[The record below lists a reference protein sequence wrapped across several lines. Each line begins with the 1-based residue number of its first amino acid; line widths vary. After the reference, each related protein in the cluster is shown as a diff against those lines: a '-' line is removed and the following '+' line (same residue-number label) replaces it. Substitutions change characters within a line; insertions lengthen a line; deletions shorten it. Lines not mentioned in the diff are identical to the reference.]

1 MLFQSYI
8 FILLFFPLCLLGFWG
23 LKRQKLLQL
32 WLIAFSLWFYG
43 AASPYYL
50 LLLGSIAW
58 NYTFFRAIE
67 RGIGRV
73 TERVSGSAMERAE
86 YGMERDSSRER
97 LLLGIG
103 IAGNLA
109 LLCFFK
115 YFNAISAGWS
125 QMKGLEDPILQLALP
140 LGISFFTFQQIGFL
154 ADAYKGE
161 VGACSLR
168 EYVLFVSFF
177 PYVSSGP
184 IVNAQEM
191 LPQYRQIGRQRLD
204 WAKFSGGLYLFALGL
219 SKKVLLADT
228 FGKAVDAGYG
238 NVAGLSGTDAW
249 LVMLFYTLQLYFDFS
264 GYSLMAIGLGKM
276 LGFEFPKN
284 FDFPYISRSFT
295 EFWRRWHMTLGSWFR
310 EYLYIPLGGNRVSK
324 SRLYS
329 NLFVV
334 WAATGFWHGAS
345 WNFIFWGL
353 FFFVFLVIERMGFK
367 QVLERHSAFSHV
379 YVIFFLL
386 LSWALFAVTDLGMLG
401 DLFTRMFV
409 PVGGVDWIYY
419 LRNYIVVFILGT
431 VLSTP
436 ALKGLYLRLE
446 KNNVFCLIFFGAIF
460 LASTAYLVDATYNP
474 FLYFRF

>member
-8 FILLFFPLCLLGFWG
+8 FILLFLPLCLLGFWG

-50 LLLGSIAW
+50 LLLLGSIAW
-58 NYTFFRAIE
+58 NYAFFRAIE

-86 YGMERDSSRER
+86 YGMERDSSRKR

-184 IVNAQEM
+184 IVNVQEM

-204 WAKFSGGLYLFALGL
+204 WAKFAGGLYLFALGL

-238 NVAGLSGTDAW
+238 IELDVQMTADGKVVVVHDFNLKRISGVDKEIDQCTYEELQDYPIYGSDQRVPLFEDVLKAVDGKVPLIVELKYKEGSKICEKAQEILNGYTGIYCIESFHPQVLVWYRKNYPHICRGQLSMNFERDENTKGAQYFALRHLLTNFLAKPDFIAYDCRAMHAVSKNICRNLFGCPSVAWTVKCQAQLDAC
-249 LVMLFYTLQLYFDFS
+249 
-264 GYSLMAIGLGKM
+264 
-276 LGFEFPKN
+276 
-284 FDFPYISRSFT
+284 SRSFD
-295 EFWRRWHMTLGSWFR
+295 
-310 EYLYIPLGGNRVSK
+310 Y
-324 SRLYS
+324 
-329 NLFVV
+329 
-334 WAATGFWHGAS
+334 
-345 WNFIFWGL
+345 FIF
-353 FFFVFLVIERMGFK
+353 EGFAPK
-367 QVLERHSAFSHV
+367 Q
-379 YVIFFLL
+379 
-386 LSWALFAVTDLGMLG
+386 
-401 DLFTRMFV
+401 
-409 PVGGVDWIYY
+409 
-419 LRNYIVVFILGT
+419 
-431 VLSTP
+431 
-436 ALKGLYLRLE
+436 
-446 KNNVFCLIFFGAIF
+446 
-460 LASTAYLVDATYNP
+460 
-474 FLYFRF
+474 

>member
-50 LLLGSIAW
+50 LLLLGSIAW
-58 NYTFFRAIE
+58 NYAFFRAIE

-86 YGMERDSSRER
+86 YGMERDSSRKR
-97 LLLGIG
+97 HLLGIG

-115 YFNAISAGWS
+115 YFNAISAGWG

-238 NVAGLSGTDAW
+238 IELDVQMTADGKVVVVHDFNLKRISGVDKEIDQCTYEELQDYPIYGSDQRVPLFEDVLKAVDGKVPLIVELKYKEGSKICEKAQEILNGYTGIYCIESFHPQVLVWYRKNYPHICRGQLSMNFERDENTKGAQYFALRHLLTNFLAKPDFIAYDCRAMHAVSKNICRNLFGCPSVAWTVKCQAQLDAC
-249 LVMLFYTLQLYFDFS
+249 
-264 GYSLMAIGLGKM
+264 
-276 LGFEFPKN
+276 
-284 FDFPYISRSFT
+284 SRSFD
-295 EFWRRWHMTLGSWFR
+295 
-310 EYLYIPLGGNRVSK
+310 Y
-324 SRLYS
+324 
-329 NLFVV
+329 
-334 WAATGFWHGAS
+334 
-345 WNFIFWGL
+345 FIF
-353 FFFVFLVIERMGFK
+353 EGFAPK
-367 QVLERHSAFSHV
+367 Q
-379 YVIFFLL
+379 
-386 LSWALFAVTDLGMLG
+386 
-401 DLFTRMFV
+401 
-409 PVGGVDWIYY
+409 
-419 LRNYIVVFILGT
+419 
-431 VLSTP
+431 
-436 ALKGLYLRLE
+436 
-446 KNNVFCLIFFGAIF
+446 
-460 LASTAYLVDATYNP
+460 
-474 FLYFRF
+474 

>member
-23 LKRQKLLQL
+23 LKRQKLLLL

-50 LLLGSIAW
+50 LLLLGSIAW
-58 NYTFFRAIE
+58 NYAFFRAIE

-86 YGMERDSSRER
+86 YGMERDSSRKR

-204 WAKFSGGLYLFALGL
+204 WAKFAGGLYLFALGL

-238 NVAGLSGTDAW
+238 IELDVQMTADGKVVVVHDFNLKRISGVDKEIDQCTYAELQDYPIYGSDQRVPLFEDVLKAVDGKVPLIVELKYKEGSKICEKAQEILNSYTGIYCIESFHPQVLVWYRKNYPHICRGQLSMNFERDDNTKGAQYFALRHLLTNFLTKPDFIAYDCRAMHAVSKNICRNLFGCPSVAWTVKCQAQLDAC
-249 LVMLFYTLQLYFDFS
+249 
-264 GYSLMAIGLGKM
+264 
-276 LGFEFPKN
+276 
-284 FDFPYISRSFT
+284 SRSFD
-295 EFWRRWHMTLGSWFR
+295 
-310 EYLYIPLGGNRVSK
+310 Y
-324 SRLYS
+324 
-329 NLFVV
+329 
-334 WAATGFWHGAS
+334 
-345 WNFIFWGL
+345 FIF
-353 FFFVFLVIERMGFK
+353 EGFAPK
-367 QVLERHSAFSHV
+367 Q
-379 YVIFFLL
+379 
-386 LSWALFAVTDLGMLG
+386 
-401 DLFTRMFV
+401 
-409 PVGGVDWIYY
+409 
-419 LRNYIVVFILGT
+419 
-431 VLSTP
+431 
-436 ALKGLYLRLE
+436 
-446 KNNVFCLIFFGAIF
+446 
-460 LASTAYLVDATYNP
+460 
-474 FLYFRF
+474 